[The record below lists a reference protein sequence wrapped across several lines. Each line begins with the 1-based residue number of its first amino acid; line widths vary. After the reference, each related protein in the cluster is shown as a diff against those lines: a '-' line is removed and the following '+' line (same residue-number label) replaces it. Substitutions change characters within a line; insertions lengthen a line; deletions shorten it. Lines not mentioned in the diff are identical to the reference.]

1 MRNRK
6 RAREFEKRKKIMKRA
21 LVYDCDVS
29 LTNLALS
36 KIPAII
42 PALNAAQL
50 TPISAGTETNVFV
63 TGEFS
68 WIISDEDKKK
78 ESGKRELVNLGTK
91 FKKKEMFL

>member
-1 MRNRK
+1 LPSKSGKAQEKNK
-6 RAREFEKRKKIMKRA
+6 REREKERKKIMTRA

-78 ESGKRELVNLGTK
+78 SRENVS
-91 FKKKEMFL
+91 